1 MYCVAYKNHCR
12 KNKKNFADVAINN
25 ICEDREKA
33 YIRVFSQKEFI
44 AQKTPF
50 CAKGPI
56 CRNGELV

>member
-33 YIRVFSQKEFI
+33 YNDKENI
-44 AQKTPF
+44 YNDKKSA
-50 CAKGPI
+50 
-56 CRNGELV
+56 